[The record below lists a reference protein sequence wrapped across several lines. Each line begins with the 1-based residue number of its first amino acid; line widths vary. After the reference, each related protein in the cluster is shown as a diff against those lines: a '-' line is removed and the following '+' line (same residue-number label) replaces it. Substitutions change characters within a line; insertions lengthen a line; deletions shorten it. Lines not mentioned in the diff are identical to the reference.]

1 MKNFPLGCTILPAWC
16 QKVSASGWDSTTQL
30 SVMLLPRTARS
41 CWSGTHIIG
50 GTKIEDDRSL
60 DWDTAQFMV
69 RLLFLQSMPSL
80 MVLLTAGGMPFVA
93 MHM

>member
-50 GTKIEDDRSL
+50 GTERRARKEK
-60 DWDTAQFMV
+60 
-69 RLLFLQSMPSL
+69 
-80 MVLLTAGGMPFVA
+80 GGWFYCVGL
-93 MHM
+93 